1 MFPAVGGQRGPVSLV
16 AMLRSAG
23 SRQGC
28 QSGIPALRIH
38 NQSIKKRG
46 AMFNR
51 KKERTRKTLSV
62 GIPAEALDGL
72 KGFLLNHAED
82 PTGPTWS
89 LGRFIGQAI
98 NEKIQR
104 ETEISSVEFSAP
116 PATPVEGG
124 SE

>member
-28 QSGIPALRIH
+28 QSGLPALRIH

-51 KKERTRKTLSV
+51 KKERTKKSTSV
-62 GIPAEALDGL
+62 GIPTETLDVL
-72 KGFLLNHAED
+72 KEFLAAHATD

-89 LGRFIGQAI
+89 LARFIAQAI
-98 NEKIQR
+98 REKILR
-104 ETEISSVEFSAP
+104 ETEEFVV

>member
-51 KKERTRKTLSV
+51 KKERTKKSASV
-62 GIPAEALDGL
+62 GVPTEAIDAL
-72 KGFLLNHAED
+72 KEFLAAHATD

-89 LGRFIGQAI
+89 LGRFISQAI
-98 NEKIQR
+98 NDKIQR
-104 ETEISSVEFSAP
+104 ETEISSVEFPAP
-116 PATPVEGG
+116 PATPGEGG